1 MIQRTLRCS
10 RTVGNAASARM
21 APPTGRVAAPVS
33 EETPFRPTTKY
44 GVASPCTTS
53 RAPMTVKAAPT
64 SAKPATVATSA
75 LMPTA
80 QKWKPPEKDTCAL
93 PKACMSAGG
102 MAAVAPAASVSWK
115 KESFRTSGLSAR
127 TGVRLRPGRLRGIP
141 RGRESLELVAADLL
155 RADDGETAR
164 RHGAEGRRAL
174 PLERRLLAEERAGT
188 DLADGLAVHVHLQ
201 DAVEHEEELVAGLP
215 LL

>member
-10 RTVGNAASARM
+10 RTLGNAASARM

-53 RAPMTVKAAPT
+53 RAPITVKAVPT
-64 SAKPATVATSA
+64 RAGRASPRRLPAMASAKPATVATSA

-80 QKWKPPEKDTCAL
+80 QKWKPPENDTCAF

-127 TGVRLRPGRLRGIP
+127 TGVRLRPGWLRGIA
-141 RGRESLELVAADLL
+141 RGGESLELVAADLR
-155 RADDGETAR
+155 RADDDETAPS
-164 RHGAEGRRAL
+164 HGAQSRRAL
-174 PLERRLLAEERAGT
+174 TPERRVLAE
-188 DLADGLAVHVHLQ
+188 Q
-201 DAVEHEEELVAGLP
+201 
-215 LL
+215 